1 MSTTVSTPEGI
12 RTALRAAMAAGMTGW
27 SESTSNPLAPSYDAR
42 DRALKSWAVGIVST
56 TFTDPRRRTVNN
68 LAGDDGVQCT
78 TTAVVR
84 LLVRNTSD
92 AQRAAFGAALDAE
105 ALAFRALAAWNP
117 SGLGQ
122 MVLVGANRTTAGDD
136 SAYMVEITLE
146 VRHRYRLEAP

>member
-1 MSTTVSTPEGI
+1 
-12 RTALRAAMAAGMTGW
+12 
-27 SESTSNPLAPSYDAR
+27 
-42 DRALKSWAVGIVST
+42 
-56 TFTDPRRRTVNN
+56 
-68 LAGDDGVQCT
+68 
-78 TTAVVR
+78 VR
-84 LLVRNTSD
+84 LLIRNTSD